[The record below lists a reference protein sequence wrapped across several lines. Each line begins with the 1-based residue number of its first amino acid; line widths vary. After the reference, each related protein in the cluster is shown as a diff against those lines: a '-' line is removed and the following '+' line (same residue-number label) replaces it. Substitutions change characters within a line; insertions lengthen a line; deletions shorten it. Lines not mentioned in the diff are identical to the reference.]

1 MKFGRSL
8 RFFVLVFML
17 VPIFI
22 FSVLVQHRM
31 EQEVNAAMK
40 DSMETI
46 NSMEVAYINS
56 FCDTRKEYLELLT
69 KDSDVQSVVRAS
81 FDGEVIDE
89 ETLNRVNKDLKM
101 RKSFISTIESLSI
114 VDANFKDVASSE
126 EYTLGAESML
136 SQASLDRISGDFII
150 GHVYNRDIEGREAT
164 IVAAYCGI
172 YDSTNRLIGYIVQE
186 IDIAYF
192 DQLRSATTLTDDCI
206 ICLVDSENQII
217 TAGTTNKAVNPL
229 NKDSE
234 EYAVLSAV
242 DLNQNGKGSLNYTVD
257 GIDWIVNYDT
267 IEYTNWH
274 IFVCANTSEYMKDMT
289 ESRNSL
295 YSILVVFTL
304 IIIFVSY
311 HFTDRIT
318 KPIDT
323 IISTLRKVE
332 QEQDYSIR
340 IRSDKK
346 DEMGILSKRIDH
358 LLDYVETADAAQK
371 VRQEILEDKAD
382 RDSLTGIY
390 NQHTTDSKIDEMLK
404 SASRHKTN
412 YALGFLDIDNFRD
425 FNTEYGHQE
434 GDRVIR
440 FVAECLQLNFGDSVG
455 RNGGD
460 EFLFWLGDA
469 GEREALEQK
478 IAILSETLNKGYFS
492 NNLAG
497 QVCVP
502 CSIGIVYDKAE
513 EKMSRKVII
522 SHADQAMYR
531 TKNSGKNG
539 FTFYGD

>member
-8 RFFVLVFML
+8 RLFVLVFML

-22 FSVLVQHRM
+22 FGILVQRRM
-31 EQEVNAAMK
+31 EQEVNSAME

-46 NSMEVAYINS
+46 SSMEVSYINS
-56 FCDTRKEYLELLT
+56 FFDTRREYLELLS
-69 KDSDVQSVVRAS
+69 KNSDVQSVVSES
-81 FDGEVIDE
+81 FEGREIDE
-89 ETLNRVNKDLKM
+89 ETLKRVNKDLKM

-114 VDANFKDVASSE
+114 IDANFKDVASSE
-126 EYTLGAESML
+126 DYTLGADSML
-136 SQASLDRISGDFII
+136 ANANSDRISGKFTV
-150 GHVYNRDIEGREAT
+150 GHVYNREIEGREAT

-172 YDSTNRLIGYIVQE
+172 YDSADRLIGYIVQE
-186 IDIAYF
+186 VDISYF
-192 DQLRSATTLTDDCI
+192 DQLRCATTLTDDCI
-206 ICLVDSENQII
+206 ICLADTENNII
-217 TAGTTNKAVNPL
+217 TAGTSNEAADL
-229 NKDSE
+229 SNKDSE
-234 EYAVLSAV
+234 EYAVFSAI
-242 DLNQNGKGSLNYTVD
+242 DLNQEGKGSLNYSVK

-274 IFVCANTSEYMKDMT
+274 IFICANTSEYMKDMT

-311 HFTDRIT
+311 HITDKIT

-323 IISTLRKVE
+323 IIGTLRKVE

-390 NQHTTDSKIDEMLK
+390 NQHTTDIKIDEMLK
-404 SASRHKTN
+404 SAGRHNTN

-440 FVAECLQLNFGDSVG
+440 FVAECLQLNFGDNVG

-469 GEREALEQK
+469 GEKEVLEQK
-478 IAILSETLNKGYFS
+478 MVVLCETLRKGYFS
-492 NNLAG
+492 KSLAG
-497 QVCVP
+497 QVSVP
-502 CSIGIVYDKAE
+502 CSIGLVYDKADD
-513 EKMSRKVII
+513 KMSRKVII
-522 SHADQAMYR
+522 SHADRAMYR
-531 TKNSGKNG
+531 TKNNGKNG